1 MQPRFTALM
10 RRDWA
15 GRRFEV
21 IGPLYSL
28 DAIGKPIPA
37 GSILTTTGEWGAST
51 SLGSL
56 RLTRSDKIYIRTL
69 RSLKHRKGILD
80 LEEWVKVGELL
91 NEHLARP
98 VKDGKRTKA
107 GRAKE
112 NIAKALRAI
121 ESSRAS
127 LVRRK

>member
-15 GRRFEV
+15 GHKFEV

-28 DAIGKPIPA
+28 DATGKPIPA
-37 GSILTTTGEWGAST
+37 GSVLTTTGEWGAPT

-56 RLTRSDKIYIRTL
+56 RLTRSDKIYIRTV
-69 RSLKHRKGILD
+69 RPLKHKKGVLD
-80 LEEWVKVGELL
+80 LEEWVKAGELL

-98 VKDGKRTKA
+98 IKDGKSAKTV
-107 GRAKE
+107 RAKE

-127 LVRRK
+127 L